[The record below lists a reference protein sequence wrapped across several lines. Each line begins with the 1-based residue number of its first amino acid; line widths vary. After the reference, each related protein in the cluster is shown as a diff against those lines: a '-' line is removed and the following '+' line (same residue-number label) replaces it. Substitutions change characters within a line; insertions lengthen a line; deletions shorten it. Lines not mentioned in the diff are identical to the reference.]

1 MELKKSEKADLE
13 SKKGVYFQ
21 LGLIFAMAVV
31 LVAFEWKSYDKV
43 ETDIYANQKA
53 NTEVE
58 ELVQITQQN
67 TPPPPPAP
75 PPPSLVL
82 NIVENTAQIND
93 DISIDAEADERTQVE
108 EYKAPVAVA
117 QEEEAEVQEQ
127 EIFQV
132 VETAPSFPG
141 GDGARMKFLQENIKY
156 PQMARESG
164 IQGTVY
170 VTFVVE
176 RNGSVTDVKILRGI
190 GGGCDEEAVRVVKNM
205 PKWEP
210 GKQRGKPVRVQFNMP
225 IKFTLAG

>member
-1 MELKKSEKADLE
+1 MELKKTTKADLE
-13 SKKGVYFQ
+13 SKKGIFLQV
-21 LGLIFAMAVV
+21 GLIFAMAVI
-31 LVAFEWKSYDKV
+31 LVAFEWKSYDKL
-43 ETDIYANQKA
+43 DINSMGDQRAN
-53 NTEVE
+53 NEIE
-58 ELVQITQQN
+58 ELATITQQN
-67 TPPPPPAP
+67 TPPPPPP
-75 PPPSLVL
+75 PPAPSLVL
-82 NIVENTAQIND
+82 NIVDNTAEIND
-93 DISIDAEADERTQVE
+93 DIDINAEADENMQMD
-108 EYKAPVAVA
+108 EYQAPVAVK
-117 QEEEAEVQEQ
+117 QEEEEEVQEQ

-132 VETAPSFPG
+132 VENAPAFPG
-141 GDGARMKFLQENIKY
+141 GDMARMKFLQDNIKY

-190 GGGCDEEAVRVVKNM
+190 GGGCDEEAVRVVQNM